1 MTSSRIYSTSACT
14 VRLLLRLNYSDALLL
29 FINHGIINFDYFGD
43 EAQLGQLVAKIKD
56 ALKRSGQLV

>member
-1 MTSSRIYSTSACT
+1 MRLSA
-14 VRLLLRLNYSDALLL
+14 LANWY
-29 FINHGIINFDYFGD
+29 NHHSMYNQVQRYFGD